1 MFQVLE
7 VIAKGAFGNVLRVQR
22 GADKIA
28 YAMKV
33 AVVFIDL
40 TKSGFT
46 IKMVPTQK
54 NLICSSTI

>member
-1 MFQVLE
+1 MFQVSE

-33 AVVFIDL
+33 AFNFIYFILELFWSSSCFFPPEGRDL
-40 TKSGFT
+40 F
-46 IKMVPTQK
+46 IH
-54 NLICSSTI
+54 